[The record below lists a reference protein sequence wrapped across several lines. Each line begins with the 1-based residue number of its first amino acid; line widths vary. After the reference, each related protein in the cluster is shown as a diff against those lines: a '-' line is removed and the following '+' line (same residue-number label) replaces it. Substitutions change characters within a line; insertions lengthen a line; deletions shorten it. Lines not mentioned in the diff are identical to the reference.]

1 MSTLLNER
9 LLVTC
14 EMTNVLAEM
23 HIPGLCFEL
32 KVRVHG
38 LVQEADFPLFQP
50 EICAEM
56 VLNEME

>member
-1 MSTLLNER
+1 MSTIIDGR
-9 LLVTC
+9 LLATC
-14 EMTNVLAEM
+14 GMTNVLAEM

-32 KVRVHG
+32 KVRVHC
-38 LVQEADFPLFQP
+38 LVQVADFPLFQP